1 MKKIILYIF
10 LIVPSIAWSQSDR
23 KLIREGYRS
32 YMNEEYD
39 EAEIDFLKA
48 EEVAKEDFIA
58 RYNTSATMYQLEKL
72 EESGERFAEL
82 LGETDDPMQQAGIL
96 HNIGNVLLEGQQYQ
110 QAVEAYKKSLRL
122 NPSDEDTRYNLAYA
136 LEKLREQQQQQQEQ
150 NDDQQNKED
159 QQQKEQDQEQQ
170 QQDQQQEDQEQQQQ
184 DQQQEDQE
192 QQQQDQQPE
201 QSEENKENQQQQVQ
215 KQELSKEEAERLLN
229 AILQKEKDV
238 KEKVDKKKAAA
249 AKVRTDKDW

>member
-159 QQQKEQDQEQQ
+159 QQQEEQDKE
-170 QQDQQQEDQEQQQQ
+170 QQ